1 MEGSASTR
9 VLVTGGTGFVGSHV
23 VELLLEQGYAV
34 TCLVRD
40 TNHLSWLQGRNIT
53 VVRGD
58 CTDADSL
65 KEATRGVSTVIHLAG
80 LTKAKHAS
88 EYYRVN
94 HLGTRNVL
102 TTCAETNPGIR
113 KFVFISSLAAVGPSP
128 DGRLLTE
135 SDEPR
140 PVSDYGKSKLLA
152 EQEALRY
159 RDRFPVVILRPSAV
173 YGPRDRD
180 MFELFRWASQ
190 GMTLSMAGGE
200 RFINPCFVSDLAGA
214 VLKAATT
221 ATPSGSIYFIAE
233 SRSYSWTEF
242 RRTLLATG
250 GVSAIDIK
258 IPVSVA
264 YGIGLISELIA
275 LFGPRAAVTSRQK
288 IREASQRSWLC
299 STAEAETELG
309 FSHAFSL
316 EQGLRITWQWYRH
329 NHWLE

>member
-1 MEGSASTR
+1 M
-9 VLVTGGTGFVGSHV
+9 GSHV
-23 VELLLEQGYAV
+23 VELLLEQGYDV

-40 TNHLSWLQGRNIT
+40 THHLSWLQGRNIS
-53 VVRGD
+53 VIRGD

-65 KEATRGVSTVIHLAG
+65 KAAARGVSMVIHLAG

-94 HLGTRNVL
+94 YQGTRNVL
-102 TTCAETNPGIR
+102 TACAETSPGLR
-113 KFVFISSLAAVGPSP
+113 KFVFISSLAAAGPSP
-128 DGRLLTE
+128 DGRPLTE

-180 MFELFRWASQ
+180 MFELFRWACR
-190 GMTLSMAGGE
+190 GVTLSMAGGE
-200 RFINPCFVSDLAGA
+200 RFINPCFVSDLARA

-221 ATPSGSIYFIAE
+221 TTPSGSIYFIAE
-233 SRSYSWTEF
+233 SRTYSWTEF
-242 RRTLLATG
+242 RQTLLATG
-250 GVSAIDIK
+250 GVSAVDIK
-258 IPVSVA
+258 VPVAAA
-264 YGIGLISELIA
+264 YGIGLISELVA
-275 LFGPRAAVTSRQK
+275 LFGSRAAVTSRQK
-288 IREASQRSWLC
+288 IREAAQRSWLC
-299 STAEAETELG
+299 STAKAETELG

-316 EQGLRITWQWYRH
+316 KQGLGITWQWYRQ
-329 NHWLE
+329 NHWLA